1 MTHALQRPPARRQL
15 LARLIESP
23 DLVRAVRDLPAPAF
37 SALVRQVGIEDAGE
51 LVALATTTQLVT
63 AFDEDLFTND
73 APGERETFDPKR
85 FATWLEVLLEAGDDA
100 AAQRFSELSED
111 FVTQAL
117 SSLVLVLD
125 NDALLLQMS
134 ESAEDDTR
142 AVEKALESALTED
155 LDGYLL
161 IARVHDG
168 WDAALALILAL
179 DRDHRALLERVLD
192 RCAAVSRAYADDL
205 DALLEVLT
213 EGESLAEDVEA
224 EREARRSE
232 SGYVEPR
239 AARSFLALAR
249 QPLDPKAG
257 RDPVTRAYFRDLA
270 PPAPATPPDAS
281 TAKLMGLLAEAEGLP
296 TVGLRA
302 LAAGATATLDE
313 GGAPA
318 IVDAMRGLADA
329 APKAYGERLE
339 ELAYLT
345 NVLVAGATADGER
358 LGPAAAADAALATIG
373 LGAELI
379 ANERRKPTGRRAT
392 VTEILEIVRHH
403 PADVLFRRASSA
415 LVGGKVATSMV
426 GLVRD
431 EREAEAALARI
442 SSSSPR

>member
-1 MTHALQRPPARRQL
+1 MATALQRPLARRQL

-23 DLVRAVRDLPAPAF
+23 DLVRAVRDLPAAAF

-51 LVALATTTQLVT
+51 LVALATTPQLVT
-63 AFDEDLFTND
+63 AFDEDLFANA

-85 FATWLEVLLEAGDDA
+85 FATWLEVLLEAGDDV

-134 ESAEDDTR
+134 ESDEDDTR

-161 IARVHDG
+161 IARIHDG

-192 RCAAVSRAYADDL
+192 RCAAVSREYADDL

-249 QPLDPKAG
+249 QPLDPKPS

-270 PPAPATPPDAS
+270 PPAAATAPDAG

-313 GGAPA
+313 GGASE
-318 IVDAMRGLADA
+318 IVEAMRGLADV
-329 APKAYGERLE
+329 APKAYSERLE

-345 NVLVAGATADGER
+345 NVLVAGATTDGER
-358 LGPAAAADAALATIG
+358 FGPAAAADAVLATIG
-373 LGAELI
+373 LGADLMV
-379 ANERRKPTGRRAT
+379 NERRKPPGRRAT
-392 VTEILEIVRHH
+392 VSEILEIVRHH

-415 LVGGKVATSMV
+415 LVAAKIDTAVN

-431 EREAEAALARI
+431 EREAEAARARMG
-442 SSSSPR
+442 SSTHT